1 MINALFTIFLCLMVC
16 IKPLHAKPV
25 ELVFWHGLAGHL
37 GEEVRLLA
45 SDFNQSQTQY
55 LLKPVYKG
63 GYIETLTSF
72 AAAYRAHKPPALVQ
86 VFEVG
91 TAMMMAPQGV
101 IKPVADIMKEQSM
114 TLPIDSFFPPVREL
128 YSQNKK
134 LMAMPFNLS
143 APVMY
148 YNRDAL
154 AKLGY
159 ESTNFPR
166 TWEEMDV
173 LAHKLK
179 KAGYACVYTT
189 AYPGWILLESFLAIH
204 GLPIIQ
210 GEPFRAT
217 FNTPPLLSHLKR
229 LMDWQKLGYFRY
241 GGRIDEATVYFTGG
255 LCPLF
260 SQSSGGYNSLS
271 AMVPFKLGVAALPL
285 DTRISKQRHA
295 NVVGGAAIWAVE
307 GLTNE
312 QYKGIAAFFVFLA
325 KPETQKKWHEHT
337 GYLPLG
343 LHGVYADILKTSQ
356 HPALL
361 LAKTDLDG
369 IVPQGNM
376 VTNMAPMNQ
385 IRAANDELLEAMFA
399 GLINPNEAL
408 HRAVARSNH
417 LLTRFIRNTSQ
428 RLQKMP

>member
-1 MINALFTIFLCLMVC
+1 MINVLFTIFLCLIVC
-16 IKPLHAKPV
+16 IKPIQAQRV
-25 ELVFWHGLAGHL
+25 ELVFWYGLAGHL

-45 SDFNQSQTQY
+45 NDFNQSQTQY
-55 LLKPVYKG
+55 FLKPVYKG
-63 GYIETLTSF
+63 DYIETLTSF

-91 TAMMMAPQGV
+91 TAMMLAPLGV
-101 IKPVADIMKEQSM
+101 IKPVADIMQEQEM
-114 TLPIDSFFPPVREL
+114 TLPIDAFFPPVREL

-134 LMAMPFNLS
+134 LMAMPFNIS
-143 APVMY
+143 APVLY
-148 YNRDAL
+148 YNSDVL

-159 ESTNFPR
+159 GSTNFPR
-166 TWEEMDV
+166 TWDEMDV
-173 LAHKLK
+173 LANKVK

-210 GEPFRAT
+210 DKPLRAV
-217 FNTPPLLSHLKR
+217 FNTPQLVSHLKR

-241 GGRIDEATVYFTGG
+241 GGRVDDATVYFTSG

-271 AMVPFKLGVAALPL
+271 SMVPFKLGVAALPL
-285 DTRISKQRHA
+285 ETRISTTRYA
-295 NVVGGAAIWAVE
+295 NVVGGAAIWAVN

-325 KPETQKKWHEHT
+325 KPETQEKWHEHT

-343 LHGVYADILKTSQ
+343 LEGIYADILKTSQ
-356 HPALL
+356 HPTLH
-361 LAKTDLDG
+361 LAKTDLEG
-369 IVPQGNM
+369 VIPQGNS
-376 VTNMAPMNQ
+376 VTNRAPMNQ
-385 IRAANDELLEAMFA
+385 IRAANDEILEAMFA
-399 GLINPNEAL
+399 GLINPNEAMI
-408 HRAVARSNH
+408 RAVARSNH
-417 LLTRFIRNTSQ
+417 LLKRFIRNTGV
-428 RLQKMP
+428 